1 MSNIHNLS
9 SLLRDYIEIFRN
21 VQREQHT
28 ALITYL
34 NSQREMNAALNDLLI
49 RYLEIER
56 TYQNN
61 RNTSRNRNMFSNAFN
76 STFNSTSTPN
86 RFPPIPPSPPL
97 FSFGNSN
104 NIPNTFSN
112 SFTNNRGP
120 LQSPINNNSWD
131 WPSNTTNTTNHNPIS
146 TTEPTLMSR
155 GVGINSSIPRD
166 PTITTFPRRRRPPLR
181 RAPRIRATTNVTTTT
196 IPRDVFQNFINNTL
210 NMGNIPQP
218 LNSQD
223 ISANITNLTY
233 GEIAE
238 TTNQTICPFTQ
249 ENFVNS
255 DEIAR
260 INPCGHI
267 FTRIHL
273 SRYLRNFDYRCPI
286 CRRDLRRENDVEN
299 PPPST
304 TNLIDVSNTVVNPTN
319 RTSHQTRSIINNA
332 VESVTNALM
341 NNITSQIT
349 NDPSRNSFVAEYSFL
364 LPQFNTTNSTSTAD
378 LDIHDYLGIPLSNR
392 TIQTPLPPLPED
404 DDSDMPELMDELS
417 DDEDL

>member
-1 MSNIHNLS
+1 MSNIDNLS
-9 SLLRDYIEIFRN
+9 SLLREYIELFRN
-21 VQREQHT
+21 VQREQNT

-34 NSQREMNAALNDLLI
+34 NSQREMNTSLNELLI

-61 RNTSRNRNMFSNAFN
+61 RNIPRNRNMFSNTFN

-86 RFPPIPPSPPL
+86 RFPPIPPAPPL

-104 NIPNTFSN
+104 NTPNTSSN
-112 SFTNNRGP
+112 SFNSNRGP
-120 LQSPINNNSWD
+120 LQSPINNNSWN
-131 WPSNTTNTTNHNPIS
+131 WPNTTNTTNTNPIS
-146 TTEPTLMSR
+146 RAEPTLMER
-155 GVGINSSIPRD
+155 GINTFTTRD
-166 PTITTFPRRRRPPLR
+166 PTITTFPRRRRRPPIR

-255 DEIAR
+255 DEISR

-273 SRYLRNFDYRCPI
+273 NRYLRNFDYRCPI

-299 PPPST
+299 PLPST
-304 TNLIDVSNTVVNPTN
+304 TNLIDVSNNDVNPTN
-319 RTSHQTRSIINNA
+319 RSSQQTRSIINNA

-378 LDIHDYLGIPLSNR
+378 LDIHDYLGIPLPNR
-392 TIQTPLPPLPED
+392 TIQPPLPPLPED
-404 DDSDMPELMDELS
+404 DDSDIPELIDELS

>member
-1 MSNIHNLS
+1 MSNTHNLS
-9 SLLRDYIEIFRN
+9 SLLHDYIEIFRN
-21 VQREQHT
+21 IQREQNT

-34 NSQREMNAALNDLLI
+34 NSQREMNTSLSDLLI

-56 TYQNN
+56 TYQHRQ
-61 RNTSRNRNMFSNAFN
+61 RNPTRNLFSN
-76 STFNSTSTPN
+76 TFNSTSTPN
-86 RFPPIPPSPPL
+86 RFPPIPPAPPL
-97 FSFGNSN
+97 FSFGNN
-104 NIPNTFSN
+104 NNTTNTTSS
-112 SFTNNRGP
+112 SFTTNRRP
-120 LQSPINNNSWD
+120 LQSPINNSWD
-131 WPSNTTNTTNHNPIS
+131 WPSNTFTTSTNTT
-146 TTEPTLMSR
+146 SR
-155 GVGINSSIPRD
+155 TQPSVRSLNSFRTRD
-166 PTITTFPRRRRPPLR
+166 TPNNSFSRRRNSNR

-249 ENFVNS
+249 ENFINS
-255 DEIAR
+255 DEISR

-267 FTRIHL
+267 FTRNHL
-273 SRYLRNFDYRCPI
+273 NRYLTNFDHRCPI

-299 PPPST
+299 PLPST
-304 TNLIDVSNTVVNPTN
+304 TNLIDLSNNVLNSNN
-319 RTSHQTRSIINNA
+319 RDSQETRNIINNA

-341 NNITSQIT
+341 NNISSQIT

-364 LPQFNTTNSTSTAD
+364 LPRFNTSNSTSTAD
-378 LDIHDYLGIPLSNR
+378 LDMHDYLGIPMPNR
-392 TIQTPLPPLPED
+392 NTQTQTETLNPLPPLPED
-404 DDSDMPELMDELS
+404 TDTDMPELE
-417 DDEDL
+417 DDDDL